1 MTIMVFYLVNFVIV
15 VPEITD
21 VVPGHDPHNHPHHPS
36 AVGLRIDTNYDS
48 ASSSSCN
55 NQTRTKRMRTSFKHH
70 QLRTMKSYLAINQKP
85 DAKDQKQLA
94 QKTGLSKRV
103 LQVSLPIK
111 YHGRYPDQHNT
122 APCLSLRKIPSFPF
136 APHKSLS
143 HLRQQ
148 QCNDF
153 PHVFLSTA
161 AAENTKQLLYQN

>member
-70 QLRTMKSYLAINQKP
+70 QLRTMKSYFAINQNP
-85 DAKDQKQLA
+85 DAKDLKQLA

-103 LQVSLPIK
+103 LQVSLVSPSK
-111 YHGRYPDQHNT
+111 YHGRCRHRVHITQP
-122 APCLSLRKIPSFPF
+122 PSII
-136 APHKSLS
+136 S
-143 HLRQQ
+143 
-148 QCNDF
+148 
-153 PHVFLSTA
+153 
-161 AAENTKQLLYQN
+161 